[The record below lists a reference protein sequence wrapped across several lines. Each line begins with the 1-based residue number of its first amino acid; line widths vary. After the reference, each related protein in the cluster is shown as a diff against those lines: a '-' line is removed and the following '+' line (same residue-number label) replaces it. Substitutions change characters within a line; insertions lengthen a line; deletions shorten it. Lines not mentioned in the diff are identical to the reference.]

1 MLPAVRFV
9 RWAVLAAVLVVVL
22 VSVVLAGRSPSSPQS
37 LSALFGGG
45 TVDTPWGPLGASDR
59 DMLIKVRQA
68 DLWEGPTG
76 EQAAQRAS
84 SPAVREVGRKLGIEH
99 AQLDGDLRAMA
110 AKLGVPLPS
119 QPSDQ
124 QKVWMAEITGASA
137 PNYDKTFINL
147 VRSAHGEVMPLVEG
161 VRSGTQNQL
170 VRQFAIEAGEFIG
183 RHMDYLESTGLVDY
197 TLFPPS
203 TAPAARLTSIGGYN
217 VPITLVLFV
226 VAVFVSAALLRGL
239 GRSRPGAPPRAAGP
253 GWWTRLAERL
263 ERREPGRPAR
273 RFSRS
278 DQHSTVTTAELI
290 AVLNPPP
297 AAEPVDSSVDSRADS
312 SVDSR
317 ADSSVGSR
325 ADLPGGERAVRAE
338 RAVRDRPATRERRAT
353 AARRATAPSA
363 SAAASA
369 AASADV
375 TAGERSA
382 ARLSG
387 IPAQRVPSVSRPARS
402 APVARSGEPPAQR
415 SAELPVARSG
425 ELPAQRSAELP
436 VARSGELP
444 VARSGELP
452 MVRSVER
459 SDELPVVRSDE
470 LPVAGSGELPVALP
484 VARGAARAHRVA
496 RPGRSVAERSA
507 EQDRRPPKLGRGG
520 AARPW

>member
-312 SVDSR
+312 SV
-317 ADSSVGSR
+317 GSR

-425 ELPAQRSAELP
+425 ELP
-436 VARSGELP
+436 

>member
-1 MLPAVRFV
+1 LLQVLPAVRFV
-9 RWAVLAAVLVVVL
+9 RWAVLAAVLVTVL

-84 SPAVREVGRKLGIEH
+84 NPAVREVGRKLGIEH

-137 PNYDKTFINL
+137 QKYDTTFVNL

-170 VRQFAIEAGEFIG
+170 VRQFAIEAGAFIG

-197 TLFPPS
+197 ALFPPS
-203 TAPAARLTSIGGYN
+203 TAPAARLASIGGYS

-239 GRSRPGAPPRAAGP
+239 GRSRPGAPPRVAGP
-253 GWWTRLAERL
+253 AWWTRLASRL
-263 ERREPGRPAR
+263 ERRQSGRAAG
-273 RFSRS
+273 RS
-278 DQHSTVTTAELI
+278 DQHGTVTTAELI
-290 AVLNPPP
+290 AVLNPPLAVEPDVEP
-297 AAEPVDSSVDSRADS
+297 ADPWRDPVADPPRDSR
-312 SVDSR
+312 
-317 ADSSVGSR
+317 VG
-325 ADLPGGERAVRAE
+325 V
-338 RAVRDRPATRERRAT
+338 
-353 AARRATAPSA
+353 AAGA
-363 SAAASA
+363 
-369 AASADV
+369 
-375 TAGERSA
+375 RSA

-387 IPAQRVPSVSRPARS
+387 IPAQRDPLASRSARS
-402 APVARSGEPPAQR
+402 APAQPHTGPRVRR
-415 SAELPVARSG
+415 SAEVPV
-425 ELPAQRSAELP
+425 
-436 VARSGELP
+436 VRSGELP
-444 VARSGELP
+444 VARSGAL
-452 MVRSVER
+452 SVER
-459 SDELPVVRSDE
+459 SGELSRVRSVARPVEWSGETPLVDSGESSATGSAELPVT
-470 LPVAGSGELPVALP
+470 LP
-484 VARGAARAHRVA
+484 VARSAARAHRVT
-496 RPGRSVAERSA
+496 RPGRSAAERTA
-507 EQDRRPPKLGRGG
+507 EQDRRPPKLGRGT